1 MTTNVQAPI
10 ATDKDRSAIAQLVA
24 RIRPDWDTHGN
35 TVALAKHP
43 DQSLDV
49 LTLQAL
55 IAAVTRTDQKTP
67 AILGLDGDHT
77 NRARVALS
85 KPVSVTAK
93 LPGYAPLDPECGY
106 PGCGVRQGKHL
117 AHMIPSE
124 IPLHE
129 WEQPRPHAPAT
140 PEAIAAARPSSFK
153 PRQETN
159 A

>member
-1 MTTNVQAPI
+1 MTTNIQAPI
-10 ATDKDRSAIAQLVA
+10 ATDKDRSAIAHLVS

-49 LTLQAL
+49 LTLQAI

-67 AILGLDGDHT
+67 VILGLDGDHT

-106 PGCGVRQGKHL
+106 PGCGTPLNKHKVWY
-117 AHMIPSE
+117 IPRE
-124 IPLHE
+124 IRPHE
-129 WEQPRPHAPAT
+129 WEQPRPITPAS
-140 PEAIAAARPSSFK
+140 PEQIAHVRPEFH
-153 PRQETN
+153 RQETH
-159 A
+159 AS

>member
-1 MTTNVQAPI
+1 MTTNIQAPI
-10 ATDKDRSAIAQLVA
+10 ATDKDRSAIAHLVS

-85 KPVSVTAK
+85 KPVSVTSK
-93 LPGYAPLDPECGY
+93 MPGYTPSEPDCGY
-106 PGCGVRQGKHL
+106 PGCGTPRNKHK
-117 AHMIPSE
+117 AWFIPSE
-124 IPLHE
+124 IRPHE
-129 WEQPRPHAPAT
+129 WEQPRPIIPAT
-140 PEAIAAARPSSFK
+140 SAAIAARK
-153 PRQETN
+153 PEFHRQEN
-159 A
+159 AS